1 VQQSIS
7 PSIQAPSPDG
17 ATAHQHQIP
26 ISSAELR
33 ETDFP
38 KFDLSALE
46 AMSESDRR
54 AHADSM
60 ELPALGRFIRP
71 ALTGVKR
78 LVEAYRPYILRF
90 MRRTAHQGQQ
100 NVLTNAKGEPAD
112 RDEVVRELLGVGV
125 RRINQLLAT
134 TDPKA
139 PKPKPSLTPT
149 QDAVVQ
155 ALVGQGY
162 KKKDAVAMVKAAE
175 GNDFDSLFRSALSRR
190 GGKAGMTTAGAENPD
205 ADGNPERVV
214 NASGPEPAPKGTLDD
229 DKARPDSAK
238 ATDELKAAL
247 ESEPDSDV
255 ASKLLT
261 HHIQTVAEQFANER
275 IQIMHVS
282 LRVEFAGRNR
292 RIMPGD
298 FLEILEALPSGS
310 STSSLGKCTRIGGDG
325 ESMVIDWHD
334 TLGQWCSEHGI
345 GGEGE
350 NSYRVITEA
359 RAHEIAPGAFAVS
372 VGAKKKLDA
381 LETTMAIGGM
391 PSFEVKKLIAAPKS
405 HCYDMNALK
414 VAFSATLAA
423 EASR

>member
-60 ELPALGRFIRP
+60 ELPVLGRFIRP

-100 NVLTNAKGEPAD
+100 KVLTNAKGEPAD

-162 KKKDAVAMVKAAE
+162 KKKEAITMVKAAE
-175 GNDFDSLFRSALSRR
+175 GNDFDSVFRSALAHRSG
-190 GGKAGMTTAGAENPD
+190 GGKTTTPAVEGEREQELDDKEDNSGDQSTGESLQESAGRTTVPGVGPTPAAVTYVDWESYRLPTPDFKLKYFKEATGNFTDRFRHAVQGSAFKKILTMLKDKPQQVLANAHDFGNLAAVVQGAGDNLNLLAAAITTALTHPME
-205 ADGNPERVV
+205 
-214 NASGPEPAPKGTLDD
+214 PEPPQ
-229 DKARPDSAK
+229 
-238 ATDELKAAL
+238 
-247 ESEPDSDV
+247 
-255 ASKLLT
+255 T
-261 HHIQTVAEQFANER
+261 H
-275 IQIMHVS
+275 
-282 LRVEFAGRNR
+282 
-292 RIMPGD
+292 
-298 FLEILEALPSGS
+298 GS
-310 STSSLGKCTRIGGDG
+310 SQKTP
-325 ESMVIDWHD
+325 M
-334 TLGQWCSEHGI
+334 
-345 GGEGE
+345 
-350 NSYRVITEA
+350 
-359 RAHEIAPGAFAVS
+359 
-372 VGAKKKLDA
+372 DA
-381 LETTMAIGGM
+381 LETTKVVGGK
-391 PSFEVKKLIAAPKS
+391 SSSEIKQLIANPKS
-405 HCYDMNALK
+405 HSYNLVALK
-414 VAFSATLAA
+414 VALSARLAF
-423 EASR
+423 EAGQ